1 MHMSEVKTRAEK
13 LGLKPGRMGKADLIH
28 AIQNREGN
36 SPCFQT
42 GLDSCDQFNCCWRG
56 DCLPAG
62 RTENKRGGK
71 REAFLNKIKI
81 ELHEFNDKID
91 SLKMRA
97 NTMAGKKKTEALKEI
112 KRLEK
117 KCEEEIMQKMHEVT
131 ATSEDIWQST
141 RKSIESSWKE
151 LKKAC
156 GETLARSGSTKP
168 QDHDHS
174 L

>member
-36 SPCFQT
+36 SLCFQT

-56 DCLPAG
+56 DCLPEG
-62 RTENKRGGK
+62 RTENKKEAK
-71 REAFLNKIKI
+71 REAFLNKIKG

-91 SLKMRA
+91 SLRMRA
-97 NTMAGKKKTEALKEI
+97 NTMAGKKKTEALQDI

-117 KCEEEIMQKMHEVT
+117 RCEEEIMRKMHT
-131 ATSEDIWQST
+131 LTTTSGDIWQST
-141 RKSIESSWKE
+141 KKSLEGSWKE
-151 LKKAC
+151 LKKAS
-156 GETLARSGSTKP
+156 GETLSRFGSTKP
-168 QDHDHS
+168 KGPDPS